1 MLSNLKLLLGDCK
14 TLAVAVSGGSDSM
27 ALLHFAINNA
37 EKLGLKVVAI
47 NVEHGIRGKSSE
59 NDSLFVQKFCNE
71 NNVPLI
77 SYKIDSINFAK
88 ENHLSIEE
96 SARILRY
103 KCFYE
108 ALNQGKCDKI
118 ATAHHLSDNVES
130 VLFNLFRG
138 SGTKGLAGINKTFAD
153 RIIRPFLNVEKKQ
166 ILEYVAE
173 NAIPYVTDETNL
185 CTDYT
190 RNAIRLNIIPEI
202 LKVFPDAEKC
212 IARLSEIVEQEDQ
225 FLDDLANQ
233 SVCKKQE
240 KVYIKLPLHSVL
252 LSRATITAL
261 KLVGIKKDWEKK
273 HIDAVIELSG
283 NQTGKKINLLNGVC
297 VIKEY
302 DSLVFYKEPTPT
314 TESELAFCLGEHD
327 FNGQKLNVAFV
338 NEKDLDLKIGLY
350 ADYDKIPQDA
360 VIRTRQNGDIFTKFG
375 GGTKPLSDFFTEK
388 KIPRLER
395 DCYPLLANGKTI
407 LAIFGLAVS
416 EKIKVDSSTLKI
428 IKFTKE

>member
-37 EKLGLKVVAI
+37 EKLGLKVVAL

-77 SYKIDSINFAK
+77 SYKIDSIKFAK

-103 KCFYE
+103 KCFFE

-153 RIIRPFLNVEKKQ
+153 KIIRPFLNVEKKQ
-166 ILEYVAE
+166 ILQYVAE

-190 RNAIRLNIIPEI
+190 RNALRIKVIPEI
-202 LKVFPDAEKC
+202 LKVFPDAEKNLSK
-212 IARLSEIVEQEDQ
+212 LSEIARQENE
-225 FLDDLANQ
+225 FLDELA
-233 SVCKKQE
+233 KQAITQNGE
-240 KVYIKLPLHSVL
+240 KIYIKLPLHPVL
-252 LSRATITAL
+252 LSRASITAI
-261 KLVGIKKDWEKK
+261 KLMGIKKDWEKK
-273 HIDAVIELSG
+273 HVDAVIELSN
-283 NQTGKKINLLNGVC
+283 NQTGRKINLLNGVC

-302 DSLVFYKEPTPT
+302 DSLVFYKEPNPT
-314 TESELAFCLGEHD
+314 TNSELAFCLGEHV
-327 FNGQKLNVAFV
+327 FNGQKLAVTVA
-338 NEKDLDLKIGLY
+338 NEKVLDLKSGFY
-350 ADYDKIPQDA
+350 ADYDKIPKNA
-360 VIRTRQNGDIFTKFG
+360 VIRTRRKGDTFTKFG

-395 DCYPLLANGKTI
+395 DSYPLIASEKTVF
-407 LAIFGLAVS
+407 AIFGLAVS
-416 EKIKVDSSTLKI
+416 EKIKVDDSTLKI